1 MAQLLR
7 VNTQSSP
14 QETSANIC
22 MCLKTQQRA
31 FGVGIAISQDRH
43 HIGGFQMSKCLSC
56 PEVGKH
62 AFCKLGPESRAF
74 LESNS
79 LTTDYSRGSTLFREG
94 DRSNGVFV
102 MCSGKVKVSA
112 TSRDGKTMILRIA
125 DAGDVLGMS
134 AALTKGEYEVT
145 AEALEPCRVRVLH
158 LKHLTTMLQNYG
170 DASLGAANALAEDY
184 RAAFDEARLI
194 ALPASPAGRVAR
206 LILDW
211 AEDARSRSNSLITM
225 SLTHEEVASMTATTR
240 ETVTRTLGRF
250 RKDKIISTHG
260 VVLTVLQPKALER
273 LCAC

>member
-1 MAQLLR
+1 MSQCL
-7 VNTQSSP
+7 TCP
-14 QETSANIC
+14 QA
-22 MCLKTQQRA
+22 
-31 FGVGIAISQDRH
+31 
-43 HIGGFQMSKCLSC
+43 
-56 PEVGKH
+56 GKY
-62 AFCKLGPESRAF
+62 AFCKLGSESRRF

-79 LTTDYSRGSTLFREG
+79 LKTAYSRGSTLFREG
-94 DRSNGVFV
+94 DRSSAVFV
-102 MCSGKVKVSA
+102 VCSGKVKVSA
-112 TSRDGKTMILRIA
+112 TSRDGRTMILRVA

-134 AALTKGEYEVT
+134 AALTKAEYEVT
-145 AEALEPCRVRVLH
+145 AEAIEPCTVRLLP
-158 LKHLTTMLQNYG
+158 LKHLTTMLETYA
-170 DASLGAANALAEDY
+170 DASLGAANVLAEDY

-211 AEDARSRSNSLITM
+211 ADDAKSRSNAPITM

-260 VVLTVLQPKALER
+260 VVLTVLQPRALER

>member
-1 MAQLLR
+1 
-7 VNTQSSP
+7 
-14 QETSANIC
+14 
-22 MCLKTQQRA
+22 
-31 FGVGIAISQDRH
+31 
-43 HIGGFQMSKCLSC
+43 MSKCLNC
-56 PEVGKH
+56 HEAGKH
-62 AFCKLGPESRAF
+62 AFCGLGPESRAF
-74 LESNS
+74 LETNS
-79 LTTDYSRGSTLFREG
+79 ITTTYVRGSILFREG
-94 DRSNGVFV
+94 DLSNAVYI

-134 AALTKGEYEVT
+134 AALTKGEFEVT

-158 LKHLTTMLQNYG
+158 LRYLTAMLERFA
-170 DASLGAANALAEDY
+170 DASLGAASALAEDY

-211 AEDARSRSNSLITM
+211 ANDAKRRSNSLITIP
-225 SLTHEEVASMTATTR
+225 LTHEEVASMTATTR

-250 RKDKIISTHG
+250 RKDKVISTKG
-260 VVLTVLQPKALER
+260 VVLTVLQPKVLER

>member
-1 MAQLLR
+1 MNKLLR
-7 VNTQSSP
+7 FFMYMKVKAIGFGATIALNTGS
-14 QETSANIC
+14 
-22 MCLKTQQRA
+22 
-31 FGVGIAISQDRH
+31 DH
-43 HIGGFQMSKCLSC
+43 YGGFQMSKCLSC
-56 PEVGKH
+56 PEIGKH
-62 AFCKLGPESRAF
+62 AFCKLGPGSRAF

-79 LTTDYSRGSTLFREG
+79 LSTDYSRGSTLFREG
-94 DRSNGVFV
+94 DQSNAVFV

-158 LKHLTTMLQNYG
+158 LKHLTTMLQNFG

-211 AEDARSRSNSLITM
+211 AEDAKSRSNSLITM

-260 VVLTVLQPKALER
+260 VILTILQPKILER

>member
-1 MAQLLR
+1 MGFDDQLGDMAQVLGCHNPTYSLMRQGKHTYVFEITCNRVWQVDCFLLR
-7 VNTQSSP
+7 Q
-14 QETSANIC
+14 
-22 MCLKTQQRA
+22 
-31 FGVGIAISQDRH
+31 ISLGRILNVQVP
-43 HIGGFQMSKCLSC
+43 KC
-56 PEVGKH
+56 PEAGKR
-62 AFCKLGPESRAF
+62 AFCKLGPESRTF

-94 DRSNGVFV
+94 DRSNAIFI

-158 LKHLTTMLQNYG
+158 LKHPLRYCRTTGMR
-170 DASLGAANALAEDY
+170 ASEPRMRWRKDY

-211 AEDARSRSNSLITM
+211 ADDAKKNRSNSLITM

-250 RKDKIISTHG
+250 RKEKIISST
-260 VVLTVLQPKALER
+260 ALF
-273 LCAC
+273 